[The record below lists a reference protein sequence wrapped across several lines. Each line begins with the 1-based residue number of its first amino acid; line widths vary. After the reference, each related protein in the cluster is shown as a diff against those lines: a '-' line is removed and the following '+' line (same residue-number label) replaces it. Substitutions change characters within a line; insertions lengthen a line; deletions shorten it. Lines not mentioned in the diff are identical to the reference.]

1 MEKKTALLIAGGGTI
16 GTYAALELKSLG
28 FSVDIICRDGAT
40 LNEEDIT
47 YTIAD
52 VTFGILSE
60 KFSEK
65 RYNVIVDFMHYDIF
79 EEYEERAKYLLA
91 NCDHMIFL
99 SSYRVYADLEH
110 PITENAPQLLDVSD
124 DKVLLEN
131 EKYGLTKSRCERAL
145 KSLPDKH
152 WTAVRPLISFSDKRF
167 DLITTQGALLVNRT
181 RQGKKVVV
189 PSAAKNVVAGFGWAG
204 NIGKMIARLAL
215 NEKAYGEA
223 FTLGTG
229 EKRTWGEIA
238 EYYEELIGAKFVWVD
253 TETYL
258 EIATPNEVADTWGL
272 KYDRL
277 CDRTIDTT
285 KLFSVT
291 GLSMDDFMP
300 IREALKMELAKVP
313 PNAKF
318 AERLSPEVSAALAKK
333 MDDYI
338 AEHNL

>member
-131 EKYGLTKSRCERAL
+131 EKYGLTKSRC
-145 KSLPDKH
+145 
-152 WTAVRPLISFSDKRF
+152 
-167 DLITTQGALLVNRT
+167 
-181 RQGKKVVV
+181 
-189 PSAAKNVVAGFGWAG
+189 
-204 NIGKMIARLAL
+204 
-215 NEKAYGEA
+215 
-223 FTLGTG
+223 
-229 EKRTWGEIA
+229 
-238 EYYEELIGAKFVWVD
+238 
-253 TETYL
+253 
-258 EIATPNEVADTWGL
+258 
-272 KYDRL
+272 
-277 CDRTIDTT
+277 
-285 KLFSVT
+285 
-291 GLSMDDFMP
+291 
-300 IREALKMELAKVP
+300 
-313 PNAKF
+313 
-318 AERLSPEVSAALAKK
+318 
-333 MDDYI
+333 
-338 AEHNL
+338 

>member
-1 MEKKTALLIAGGGTI
+1 MGNKTALLMAGGGTI
-16 GTYAALELKSLG
+16 GTYTASELHSLG
-28 FSVDIICRDGAT
+28 FEVDIICKNDPSLDVKGINYRIDAVT
-40 LNEEDIT
+40 DEVL
-47 YTIAD
+47 AD
-52 VTFGILSE
+52 M
-60 KFSEK
+60 FSK
-65 RYNVIVDFMHYDIF
+65 KHYNVIVDFLHYDIF
-79 EEYEERAKYLLA
+79 EEFEPRVKYLLA
-91 NCDHMIFL
+91 NCDHLIFL

-131 EKYGLTKSRCERAL
+131 EKYGLTKSRCEKVL
-145 KSLPDKH
+145 KGLPEKH

-167 DLITTQGALLVNRT
+167 DLITTQGSLLVNRT
-181 RQGKKVVV
+181 KQGKKIMV
-189 PSAAKNVVAGFGWAG
+189 PLEAKNVVAGFGWAG

-238 EYYEELIGAKFVWVD
+238 EYYTEIIGARFVWVD
-253 TETYL
+253 TKTYL
-258 EIATPNEVADTWGL
+258 ETATPNEIGDTWGL

-291 GLSMDDFMP
+291 GLSMEDFMP
-300 IREALKMELAKVP
+300 IKEALKMELAKVP
-313 PNAKF
+313 ADAVF
-318 AERLSPEVSAALAKK
+318 AERLSPEVNAAIAKK
-333 MDDYI
+333 VDDYI
-338 AEHNL
+338 SEHNL

>member
-1 MEKKTALLIAGGGTI
+1 MKKTALLIAGGGTI
-16 GTYAALELKSLG
+16 GTYAALELKALG
-28 FSVDIICRDGAT
+28 FEVDIICRDGAS
-40 LNEEDIT
+40 LCEDGIN
-47 YTIAD
+47 YTISL
-52 VTFGILSE
+52 VTKEVLAE
-60 KFSEK
+60 KFTEK
-65 RYNVIVDFMHYDIF
+65 RYNVIVDFMHYDVF

-131 EKYGLTKSRCERAL
+131 EKYGLTKSRCERVL
-145 KSLPDKH
+145 RSLPDKH

-181 RQGKKVVV
+181 RAGKKVIV
-189 PSAAKNVVAGFGWAG
+189 PFEAKNVIAGFGWAG

-229 EKRTWGEIA
+229 ERRTWGEIA
-238 EYYEELIGAKFVWVD
+238 EYYEEFIGARFVWVD
-253 TETYL
+253 TKTYL
-258 EIATPNEVADTWGL
+258 EIATPNEIGDMWGL

-277 CDRTIDTT
+277 CDRSIDTT
-285 KLFSVT
+285 KLFAVT
-291 GLSMDDFMP
+291 GFKFEDFMP
-300 IREALKMELAKVP
+300 IKDALKMELAKVP
-313 PNAKF
+313 ADAVF
-318 AERLSPEVSAALAKK
+318 SERLSPEVNAAIAKK
-333 MDDYI
+333 MDEYI
-338 AEHNL
+338 AKNNL